1 MNSPVILL
9 VEDNEDDVFL
19 FKRALK
25 GTGILNPIFVAD
37 NGQIAIDYLSGVGQ
51 FADRAKYPIPAAIF
65 LDLKLP
71 IKSGFAVLG
80 WVREQERLRLIPLVV
95 LSSSSEPTDRNEAM
109 RLGAHAYQV
118 KPPTPSKL
126 RDLAK
131 ALEWDWLRVAS
142 EVA

>member
-1 MNSPVILL
+1 MNSPAILL

-25 GTGILNPIFVAD
+25 GAGIVNPVLVAED
-37 NGQIAIDYLSGVGQ
+37 GQIAIDFLSGVGP

-71 IKSGFAVLG
+71 IKSGFAVLS
-80 WVREQERLRLIPLVV
+80 WLREQERLRLIPLVV
-95 LSSSSEPTDRNEAM
+95 LSSSSEPTDRDESV
-109 RLGAHAYQV
+109 RLGANAYQV
-118 KPPTPSKL
+118 KPPTSLKL

-131 ALEWDWLRVAS
+131 NLQWDWLNFGN
-142 EVA
+142 